1 MLKKILG
8 RIGKLILLVAV
19 LKFTWYLW
27 TEHQYRK
34 TIPMGEVIGLDEGAM
49 MADAI
54 AMALSMINNSRDD
67 LIDKRMKEDSTQA
80 GKDDENTSA
89 TKEGKTGKVA
99 FRRDVHTKGHGC
111 LKATFTA
118 LDVDERYRWGVLSV
132 PHKFNAWIR
141 FSNGN
146 PYLDADWKPDA
157 RGMAIKLMDVE
168 GKKLLKGQKDAK
180 TQDFVMMNATN
191 YFIRSPA
198 DYVELTKYL
207 AVESYL
213 GYFVN
218 GPRWW
223 NVFSW
228 RFRELRLVGGTKKL
242 APETPFEPQ
251 YFSASAYQLGQ
262 NNYVKFS
269 AKPTDCPDA
278 PKPPGSYKT
287 SWFAENSMRGR
298 LVEHLQQ
305 APACF
310 DFMMQMQ
317 VPGKMMPVEDATI
330 AWSEKD
336 SPFVPVA
343 RIKVPMQSFDSP
355 AQNDFCEDLSFNPWH
370 SLPAHKPVGVFN
382 RIRKALYEEVAK
394 YRWDANRRQYGE
406 PDAPG
411 LVVMQPP
418 EPPDWCLPGQSGKCE
433 PALD

>member
-8 RIGKLILLVAV
+8 RIGKLILIVAA
-19 LKFTWYLW
+19 LNFLWYLW
-27 TEHQYRK
+27 AEHQYRK
-34 TIPMGEVIGLDEGAM
+34 TIPMGEVIGPDEGAM

-67 LIDKRMKEDSTQA
+67 LIDKGMKGISTQV
-80 GKDDENTSA
+80 GKDGEHTS
-89 TKEGKTGKVA
+89 EPRESKTGKVTY
-99 FRRDVHTKGHGC
+99 RRDVHTKGHGC
-111 LKATFTA
+111 LKATFTT
-118 LDVDERYRWGVLSV
+118 LDVDERYRWGVLSEA
-132 PHKFNAWIR
+132 HKKFPAWIR

-146 PYLDADWKPDA
+146 PYLTADWKPDA
-157 RGMAIKLMDVE
+157 RGMAIKLMGVE
-168 GKKLLKGQKDAK
+168 GTKLLKGQKDAK

-213 GYFVN
+213 GYFLN
-218 GPRWW
+218 GPSW

-262 NNYVKFS
+262 SNYVKFS
-269 AKPTDCPDA
+269 AKPIACPNE
-278 PKPPGSYKT
+278 PEPPGSYKT
-287 SWFAENSMRGR
+287 SWFEDNSMRGR
-298 LVEHLQQ
+298 LVEHLEQ

-310 DFMMQMQ
+310 AFMMQSQ

-343 RIKVPMQSFDSP
+343 RIEVPKQSFNSP
-355 AQNDFCEDLSFNPWH
+355 EQNDFCEDLSFNPWH

-411 LVVMQPP
+411 LVEMQPP
-418 EPPDWCLPGQSGKCE
+418 EPTSWCLPGQQKECG